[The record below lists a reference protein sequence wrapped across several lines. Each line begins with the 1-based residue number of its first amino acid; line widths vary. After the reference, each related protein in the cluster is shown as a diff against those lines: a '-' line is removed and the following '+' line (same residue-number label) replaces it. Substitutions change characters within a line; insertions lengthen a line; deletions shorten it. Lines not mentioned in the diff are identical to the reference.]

1 MKKFC
6 LCFYLTFCVVL
17 FLNANIEYNINKHGV
32 MFVHFVV
39 NNENPTIDLFKDDWS
54 NAVNIAA
61 SNNSVKQIQF
71 MDSKDEMIAWIN
83 KENLSNSK
91 NVLEDV
97 IIKFDSFN
105 ETENVYGDS
114 VLVKK
119 KTPAQYHSDTYK
131 NGKLESTYSS
141 DWNLGYFP
149 PSTSTYVSG
158 GVTYVTKKYYSP
170 EKTRNIWEKRILGKK
185 IVKKGEDVRIAEIYI
200 RR

>member
-1 MKKFC
+1 MKKIC
-6 LCFYLTFCVVL
+6 LCFYLTFCTVL
-17 FLNANIEYNINKHGV
+17 FLNANIEYNVNKHGV

-39 NNENPTIDLFKDDWS
+39 NDENPTIDLFKNDWN

-71 MDSKDEMIAWIN
+71 MDSKDDIIAWIN
-83 KENLSNSK
+83 KDNYSNAY
-91 NVLEDV
+91 NVLDAV
-97 IIKFDSFN
+97 IKKFDSFN

-119 KTPAQYHSDTYK
+119 RIPAQYHSDTYI

-141 DWNLGYFP
+141 DWNHGYFP

-158 GVTYVTKKYYSP
+158 GVTYVTKKYFTP
-170 EKTRNIWEKRILGKK
+170 EKISNKWEKRIIGKK
-185 IVKKGEDVRIAEIYI
+185 IIQKGEDVRIAEIYI